1 MNAFGRIH
9 GFLKDMARPFSPWS
23 RSVLTAA
30 ILAFCIGETYLVSAI
45 VTPPHIDERTWVDRS
60 LKPLWS
66 DDGYPRQGHYA
77 AHHPSFARLV
87 YGGVLNALGIYECDR
102 PIVIYAMDAQRWL
115 EVIIETGNAHHPL
128 KTPPREALVRY
139 PEGRTGLELNI
150 SRGAYPPLEIEMPLR
165 LVNVAF
171 LAGMVAFVYFG
182 FKFVFHNRLG
192 ALAGCLPIIFCYP
205 IVTGPTPFIGVAPYI
220 GADSMLLFWI
230 AAFWYVWLRLGGGN
244 VWRVGLLG
252 LIGGLMVSTKVNGAF
267 PLAGAGIY
275 FFFAS
280 RGPKRILWPLLLG
293 GIAFAVFIAMNPVF
307 RAGDALWMARR
318 LRGVVALMLTLKHL
332 TALQDWGRFTKWEVL
347 SYSFPYWVFYLPV
360 AAVLLEVRRKRSF
373 QVTAAW
379 AAPTIFLNWFLIY
392 VPFPRYAG
400 PIAMA
405 FLVLFGMAGLQLIAD
420 SLEKLAEGGRLPLA
434 EGGV

>member
-1 MNAFGRIH
+1 MNSFDRIH
-9 GFLKDMARPFSPWS
+9 GFLKHMARPFSPWS

-30 ILAFCIGETYLVSAI
+30 VLAFCIGETYLVSVI

-66 DDGYPRQGHYA
+66 DDGDPRQGHYA
-77 AHHPSFARLV
+77 THHPSFARIV
-87 YGGVLNALGIYECDR
+87 YGSVLNSLGIYECDR
-102 PIVIYAMDAQRWL
+102 PLVVYAMDAQRWL
-115 EVIIETGNAHHPL
+115 EVITETGNARHPL
-128 KTPPREALVRY
+128 KTPAREALVRY
-139 PEGRTGLELNI
+139 PQGRTGSELNLP
-150 SRGAYPPLEIEMPLR
+150 RGAYPPLEIEMPLR

-171 LAGMVAFVYFG
+171 LAGMIAFVYFG
-182 FKFVFHNRLG
+182 FKFVFRNRLA

-205 IVTGPTPFIGVAPYI
+205 IVTGPTPFTGVAPYI
-220 GADSMLLFWI
+220 GADSMLLFWM
-230 AAFWYVWLRLGGGN
+230 AAFWYAWLRLGGGN
-244 VWRVGLLG
+244 VWRVALLG

-267 PLAGAGIY
+267 PLAGACIY

-280 RGPKRILWPLLLG
+280 RGRQRILRPLLLG
-293 GIAFAVFIAMNPVF
+293 GIAFAVFIAMNPIF

-318 LRGVVALMLTLKHL
+318 LRNVVTLMLKLKHL
-332 TALQDWGRFTKWEVL
+332 TALQDWGQFSKWEVL

-360 AAVLLEVRRKRSF
+360 VAVLLEVRRKRWLR
-373 QVTAAW
+373 VTATW
-379 AAPTIFLNWFLIY
+379 AAPVILLNWFLIY

-405 FLVLFGMAGLQLIAD
+405 FLVLFGMTGLQLIAD
-420 SLEKLAEGGRLPLA
+420 SLETLAMKGHLPLA